1 MNSKMKRFLLGG
13 LLLTC
18 FNVLCYAQNKF
29 TINLSDGE
37 KPAMMHVFPA
47 DTANNSGRTV
57 VLCPGGGYARLSM
70 SNEGYNWVPFFRKLG
85 ITTVILQYRMPK
97 GNPEIPMGDAA
108 KAMKTVREN
117 AAEWNINPLQVGIMG
132 FSAGGHLAS
141 MITVSKDSLVR
152 PNFSILFYPVITMS
166 QVFMHRRSHNELL
179 GENASDETNRQYS
192 SEQLVSDH
200 TPPTFIALSN
210 DDRTVHP
217 LNSLRFY
224 EAMVGRNLK
233 VSLHIYPSGRH
244 GWGFRDTFLYHEQM
258 KGELK
263 RWLETL

>member
-1 MNSKMKRFLLGG
+1 MKSLLVS
-13 LLLTC
+13 
-18 FNVLCYAQNKF
+18 VLVFCGFAICKAQDHF

-37 KPAMMHVFPA
+37 KPAVMHVFPA
-47 DTANNSGRTV
+47 DTANNNNRAI
-57 VLCPGGGYARLSM
+57 VLCPGGGYSKLSM
-70 SNEGYNWVPFFRKLG
+70 KNEGYNWVPYFRSLG
-85 ITTVILQYRMPK
+85 MTTVILQYRMPK
-97 GNPEIPMGDAA
+97 GNPEIPIGDAA
-108 KAMKTVREN
+108 KAMMTVREN
-117 AAEWNINPLQVGIMG
+117 AKKWNIDPKQVGIMG

-141 MITVSKDSLVR
+141 MITVSNDTLVR
-152 PNFSILFYPVITMS
+152 PDFSVLFYPVITMS
-166 QVFMHRRSHNELL
+166 EEFMHRRSHNELL
-179 GENASDETNRQYS
+179 GENASDETNRKYS

-258 KGELK
+258 KNEMK